1 MKEKQ
6 SFLYSRFKVRTPFL
20 FYKISKCFLSVGM
33 DCALRDM
40 KLILSYVSSPPSE
53 KRRHFNCRVGTEKEN
68 KNLSESLSGIT
79 FSGLQF

>member
-53 KRRHFNCRVGTEKEN
+53 KRRHFNCRVGTEKEVMKIRTCHN
-68 KNLSESLSGIT
+68 NFQE
-79 FSGLQF
+79 